1 MGIALKASFKNLI
14 AKISGKTKPVARTG
28 NGVNAVDEVVHV
40 PANNVEDALNL
51 LDLAADWVT
60 LHAKNGLT
68 TNLSGKTRT
77 FFGVPEADLLED
89 GFIKHVHVQDRVAF
103 LSSISDCF
111 VDGCESTITIR
122 LLLPKLEL
130 EEVNSFWCELQ
141 FRPFIISDQGRS
153 LRQVLAIGR
162 DVTSQMEAM
171 QQLEQE
177 NDQAQSTS
185 DAKTQMLANMSHELR
200 TPLNAIIG
208 FSDMLQLDKYE
219 NIRAEKQD
227 EYVGII
233 NSSANHLLSVVNGIL
248 DMSKIE
254 AGKYEICPE
263 PFDLAGTI
271 QSTMSMLQVEADK
284 GDVRF
289 SVGSLDQLPE
299 MTADHQAVVQILTN
313 VLSNA
318 IKFTNAGGAVWL
330 DVERV
335 GRNIKFK
342 VNDSGIGISQ
352 QHIEKLG
359 EPFYQADSKY
369 DRKYEGTGLGL
380 SVVFGLVELHG
391 GSVHIQSQPD
401 EGTTVSIT
409 LPVVVDMA
417 PPVPADAVSEITRL
431 KPQLKNG
438 TETDFNIVRKIA

>member
-1 MGIALKASFKNLI
+1 MAHGS
-14 AKISGKTKPVARTG
+14 
-28 NGVNAVDEVVHV
+28 NGANAADEVVHV
-40 PANNVEDALNL
+40 PACNVGDALNL
-51 LDLAADWVT
+51 LDLAADWAT

-68 TNLSGKTRT
+68 SNISGKAQS
-77 FFGVPEADLLED
+77 FFGVSEAGLLED
-89 GFIKHVHVQDRVAF
+89 GFLKHVHVQDRVAF

-111 VDGCESTITIR
+111 VDGCESTITVR
-122 LLLPKLEL
+122 MLLPGKDFEGA
-130 EEVNSFWCELQ
+130 NSFWCELQ
-141 FRPFIISDQGRS
+141 VRPFIIDDHGRS
-153 LRQVLAIGR
+153 LRQVLVIGR
-162 DVTSQMEAM
+162 DVTSQIEAM

-177 NDQAQSTS
+177 NVQAQSTS

-208 FSDMLQLDKYE
+208 FSDMLQSDKYE

-248 DMSKIE
+248 DMSKID
-254 AGKYEICPE
+254 AGKYEIRPE
-263 PFDLAGTI
+263 PFDLAGAI

-299 MTADHQAVVQILTN
+299 MIADHQAVVQILTN

-318 IKFTNAGGAVWL
+318 IKFTDAGGAVWL

-342 VNDSGIGISQ
+342 VNDSGIGISA
-352 QHIEKLG
+352 QHIDKLG

-391 GSVHIQSQPD
+391 GSIHIESELD
-401 EGTTVSIT
+401 EGTTVNIT
-409 LPVVVDMA
+409 LPVIVDMA
-417 PPVPADAVSEITRL
+417 PPIPADAVSEITRINPHNEDDP
-431 KPQLKNG
+431 KS
-438 TETDFNIVRKIA
+438 EFNIIRKIA

>member
-1 MGIALKASFKNLI
+1 MSRN
-14 AKISGKTKPVARTG
+14 SNG
-28 NGVNAVDEVVHV
+28 NSAADGSDGVVHV
-40 PANNVEDALNL
+40 PAGNVGDALNL

-68 TNLSGKTRT
+68 SNLSGKTRG

-89 GFIKHVHVQDRVAF
+89 GFLKHVHVQDRVAF
-103 LSSISDCF
+103 LSSVSDCF

-122 LLLPKLEL
+122 VLLPRQEFQGA
-130 EEVNSFWCELQ
+130 NSLWCELQ
-141 FRPFIISDQGRS
+141 FRPFIIADQGRS
-153 LRQVLAIGR
+153 LRQVLVIGR
-162 DVTSQMEAM
+162 DVTSQIESL

-177 NDQAQSTS
+177 NEQAQSTS
-185 DAKTQMLANMSHELR
+185 EAKTQMLANMSHELR

-254 AGKYEICPE
+254 AGKYEIRPE
-263 PFDLAGTI
+263 PFDLAGAI

-284 GDVRF
+284 GGVRF

-299 MTADHQAVVQILTN
+299 MTADRQAIVQILTN

-318 IKFTNAGGAVWL
+318 IKFTDAGGAVWL

-342 VNDSGIGISQ
+342 INDSGIGISQ

-380 SVVFGLVELHG
+380 SVVYGLVELHG
-391 GSVHIQSQPD
+391 GAIHIKSQLD
-401 EGTTVSIT
+401 EGTTVSVT
-409 LPVVVDMA
+409 LPVIVDMA
-417 PPVPADAVSEITRL
+417 PPVPADAISEITRI
-431 KPQLKNG
+431 KPRLEN
-438 TETDFNIVRKIA
+438 ETKSDFNIVRKIARGGE

>member
-1 MGIALKASFKNLI
+1 VASN
-14 AKISGKTKPVARTG
+14 G
-28 NGVNAVDEVVHV
+28 NSAADGVVHV
-40 PANNVEDALNL
+40 PAGNVGNALNL

-68 TNLSGKTRT
+68 SNLSGKTRA

-103 LSSISDCF
+103 LSSVSDCF

-122 LLLPKLEL
+122 LLLPTQEFKGA
-130 EEVNSFWCELQ
+130 NSLWCELQ

-153 LRQVLAIGR
+153 LRQVLVVGR
-162 DVTSQMEAM
+162 DVTSQLEAM

-177 NDQAQSTS
+177 NEQAQSTS
-185 DAKTQMLANMSHELR
+185 EAKTQMLANMSHELR

-248 DMSKIE
+248 DMSKID
-254 AGKYEICPE
+254 AGKYEISPE
-263 PFDLAGTI
+263 PFDLAGAI

-284 GDVRF
+284 NNIRF

-299 MTADHQAVVQILTN
+299 MTADQQAVIQILTN

-342 VNDSGIGISQ
+342 VNDSGIGISAQ
-352 QHIEKLG
+352 NIEKLG

-380 SVVFGLVELHG
+380 SVVFGLIELHG
-391 GSVHIQSQPD
+391 GSIHIQSQLD

-409 LPVVVDMA
+409 LPVIVDMA
-417 PPVPADAVSEITRL
+417 PPVPADAVSEITRIQ
-431 KPQLKNG
+431 PSSEND
-438 TETDFNIVRKIA
+438 TESDFNIVRKTAWGGK

>member
-1 MGIALKASFKNLI
+1 MKASFKSLI
-14 AKISGKTKPVARTG
+14 SKISGEPKSVARNG
-28 NGVNAVDEVVHV
+28 NGKSAADEVVHV
-40 PANNVEDALNL
+40 PAKNVGDALNL

-68 TNLSGKTRT
+68 SKLSGKTRT

-122 LLLPKLEL
+122 LLLPTQEFKAADT
-130 EEVNSFWCELQ
+130 FWCELQ
-141 FRPFIISDQGRS
+141 FRPFIIADQGRS
-153 LRQVLAIGR
+153 LRQVMVIGR
-162 DVTSQMEAM
+162 DITSQIEAM

-185 DAKTQMLANMSHELR
+185 EAKTQMLANMSHELR

-208 FSDMLQLDKYE
+208 FSEILQLDKYE

-248 DMSKIE
+248 DMSKID
-254 AGKYEICPE
+254 AGKYEIHPE
-263 PFDLAGTI
+263 PFDLAGAI
-271 QSTMSMLQVEADK
+271 KSTMSMLQVEADK
-284 GDVRF
+284 NGVRF

-318 IKFTNAGGAVWL
+318 IKFTNTGGSVWL

-342 VNDSGIGISQ
+342 INDSGIGISEQ
-352 QHIEKLG
+352 NIKKLG

-369 DRKYEGTGLGL
+369 DRRYEGTGLGL
-380 SVVFGLVELHG
+380 SVVYGLVELHG

-409 LPVVVDMA
+409 LPVIVDMA
-417 PPVPADAVSEITRL
+417 PPVPADAISEITRIM
-431 KPQLKNG
+431 PS
-438 TETDFNIVRKIA
+438 TEDGAETEFNIVQKIARGGN

>member
-1 MGIALKASFKNLI
+1 M
-14 AKISGKTKPVARTG
+14 PHHG
-28 NGVNAVDEVVHV
+28 NGDNAADEAVRV
-40 PANNVEDALNL
+40 PHANIGEALNL

-60 LHAKNGLT
+60 LHAKNGAT
-68 TNLSGKTRT
+68 SNLSEKTQA
-77 FFGVPEADLLED
+77 FFGVPESDLLED

-103 LSSISDCF
+103 LSSLSDCF
-111 VDGCESTITIR
+111 VDGCESAITIR
-122 LLLPKLEL
+122 LLLPTQEFEGADTL
-130 EEVNSFWCELQ
+130 WCELQ
-141 FRPFIISDQGRS
+141 FRPFNIADQGNS
-153 LRQVLAIGR
+153 LRQVLVIGK
-162 DVTSQMEAM
+162 DVTSQIEAM

-177 NDQAQSTS
+177 NDQAQSTCE
-185 DAKTQMLANMSHELR
+185 AKTQMLANMSHELR

-219 NIRAEKQD
+219 NIREEKQD

-254 AGKYEICPE
+254 AGKYEIRPE
-263 PFDLAGTI
+263 PFDLAGAI

-284 GDVRF
+284 SSVRF

-299 MTADHQAVVQILTN
+299 MTADQQSIIQILTN

-342 VNDSGIGISQ
+342 INDSGIGISR

-380 SVVFGLVELHG
+380 SVVYGLVELHG
-391 GSVHIQSQPD
+391 GSVHIQSQLD

-409 LPVVVDMA
+409 LPVIVDMA
-417 PPVPADAVSEITRL
+417 PPVPADAVSEITRIQPCL
-431 KPQLKNG
+431 ENDTKS
-438 TETDFNIVRKIA
+438 DFNIVRKIALGGK